1 MKDTLNLF
9 SKVQNGS
16 YRESDGLIATYDK
29 NRDEDIIHGFN
40 EKLYDK
46 ILRYKREKTDIMG
59 VDFKADSEPDKYM
72 MVNGVDLAKVDFKK
86 VQQEVLKGQQRI

>member
-9 SKVQNGS
+9 SKVQKNSS
-16 YRESDGLIATYDK
+16 YRGSDGLIATYDK
-29 NRDEDIIHGFN
+29 HRDEDIIHSFN

-59 VDFKADSEPDKYM
+59 VDFKVDSDSEPEKYRI
-72 MVNGVDLAKVDFKK
+72 VNGVDLAKVDFKR
-86 VQQEVLKGQQRI
+86 V

>member
-1 MKDTLNLF
+1 
-9 SKVQNGS
+9 
-16 YRESDGLIATYDK
+16 
-29 NRDEDIIHGFN
+29 
-40 EKLYDK
+40 
-46 ILRYKREKTDIMG
+46 MG